1 TGPHHRLKL
10 AKLPPSLP
18 LLAAERNG
26 RDTTNPMSDPSK
38 EKGNGR
44 APTMPSREDP
54 SPLDHGDS
62 SSDED
67 TIRGD
72 PENGAVAE
80 LSEDERPATPVA
92 IGNGSVANRYRE
104 ILQEQREESFDD
116 SSVDD

>member
-1 TGPHHRLKL
+1 
-10 AKLPPSLP
+10 
-18 LLAAERNG
+18 
-26 RDTTNPMSDPSK
+26 
-38 EKGNGR
+38 
-44 APTMPSREDP
+44 MPSREDP
-54 SPLDHGDS
+54 SPLEDGGS

-116 SSVDD
+116 SSVDDAPRGVDSPIGSTLSVPDDAASLQVRSPSCSCRLAGIYANPFSAL